1 MFYLWEMLKFK
12 QFIALTHS
20 RMAISRICKKEQ
32 QKTIIYTVNCLWQK
46 NELQK

>member
-32 QKTIIYTVNCLWQK
+32 QKTIILHSKLLVAK
-46 NELQK
+46 K